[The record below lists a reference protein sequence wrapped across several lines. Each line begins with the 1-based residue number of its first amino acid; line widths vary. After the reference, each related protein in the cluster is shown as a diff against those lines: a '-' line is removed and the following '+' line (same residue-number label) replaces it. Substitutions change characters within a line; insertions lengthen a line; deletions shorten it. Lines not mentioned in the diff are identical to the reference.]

1 MRRRYMFDTNII
13 SSIIKF
19 PASPL
24 ANRMMSLNREEFC
37 TSVVVACEL
46 RYGVV
51 KKGSLALTKRVDQLL
66 DCFDIL
72 PLTSEIEAH
81 YAAIRVALERIGMP
95 IGNND
100 LLIAAHARSLD
111 LVFIT
116 DNFNE
121 FSRVPDLRVENWL
134 KA

>member
-1 MRRRYMFDTNII
+1 MFDTNII
-13 SSIIKF
+13 SNIVKYPS
-19 PASPL
+19 SPL
-24 ANRMMSLNREEFC
+24 ANRMVTLDREEFC

-51 KKGSLALTKRVDQLL
+51 KKGSLTLTKRVDQLL

-72 PLTSEIEAH
+72 PLTSKIEEH
-81 YAAIRVALERIGMP
+81 YAIIRVALESIGMP
-95 IGNND
+95 IGHND

-111 LVFIT
+111 FVLIT
-116 DNFNE
+116 DNVSE

-134 KA
+134 RN